1 MLTLDLIQ
9 DEESCDAFRLSMRE
23 APSSLSPD
31 GSRLKSGGIASSV
44 TAETCGKSQ
53 SLPREAAAS
62 WETPSEKHL
71 ATAVKSRCA
80 SVDLILMHPDTK
92 VQVSRSPPATPINRL
107 QELIGQK
114 LQATERLLAEMQGEK
129 GAGPTGGAPAEVE
142 RLFTEALAAWKQA
155 HEVLEE
161 VKELK
166 ELYQQL
172 PPPSDSAKWFAQD
185 QKFCCE
191 PLQAH

>member
-9 DEESCDAFRLSMRE
+9 DEESFDAFR
-23 APSSLSPD
+23 LSPD
-31 GSRLKSGGIASSV
+31 GSRLKSDGVASSV
-44 TAETCGKSQ
+44 TAEASGKSQ

-62 WETPSEKHL
+62 WETPREKHL

-92 VQVSRSPPATPINRL
+92 LQVARSPTATPIDRL
-107 QELIGQK
+107 QELISQK
-114 LQATERLLAEMQGEK
+114 LQATERLLSEMQGEK
-129 GAGPTGGAPAEVE
+129 EAGPTGGAPEVE

-172 PPPSDSAKWFAQD
+172 SPPSDSAKGFAQD

>member
-9 DEESCDAFRLSMRE
+9 DEESCDAFRPGMRRT
-23 APSSLSPD
+23 PSGLSPD
-31 GSRLKSGGIASSV
+31 GSRLKSDGVASSV
-44 TAETCGKSQ
+44 TAEASGKSQ
-53 SLPREAAAS
+53 SLPREAS

-92 VQVSRSPPATPINRL
+92 PRAPPSPTATPIDRL
-107 QELIGQK
+107 QELISQK
-114 LQATERLLAEMQGEK
+114 LQATEHLLTEMQGEK
-129 GAGPTGGAPAEVE
+129 EAGSTGGAPAEVE

-172 PPPSDSAKWFAQD
+172 SPPSDSAKGFAQD
-185 QKFCCE
+185 QKSCCE